1 MKSFLVKA
9 FALNFVKKLNS
20 FMTDVLSYRNQS
32 NDLKS
37 KSMEWFLYDRHSLM
51 KELRSLKNPIKG
63 KRITNYVLLWNFCLS
78 FTIWLEI
85 SFWQKCWYQHN
96 WKGVTHDL
104 YVFWIRFVGL
114 KGKFIIVPQNLMFLE
129 ILTPQTYSEPSQ
141 TSNMELSERIVNEWK
156 PLSDFA

>member
-20 FMTDVLSYRNQS
+20 FMTEVLSYRNQS

-96 WKGVTHDL
+96 WRGVTHNL
-104 YVFWIRFVGL
+104 YVFWTFCRTKRKIYHSSAEFNVLGNIDSTDVFR
-114 KGKFIIVPQNLMFLE
+114 
-129 ILTPQTYSEPSQ
+129 T
-141 TSNMELSERIVNEWK
+141 K
-156 PLSDFA
+156 PNI